1 LAGPPTPGPPEP
13 AAPAAG
19 RRTPRDELA
28 EETAHGQLYLTQLR
42 RAQLELSLLG
52 LIAFGGLVG
61 SLPLLF
67 VLIPGLER
75 IHVLSVPLAAVLVAV
90 PLFPMFAVIG
100 VIYKRRADALDESFR
115 DLIGDE

>member
-1 LAGPPTPGPPEP
+1 VNLRASTV
-13 AAPAAG
+13 

-28 EETAHGQLYLTQLR
+28 EETAHGELYLSQLR

-67 VLIPGLER
+67 VLVPSLEHV
-75 IHVLSVPLAAVLVAV
+75 HVLGIPLAALLVAG
-90 PLFPMFAVIG
+90 PLFPVFVAIG
-100 VIYKRRADALDESFR
+100 AIYQRRADALDAAFR
-115 DLIGDE
+115 DLIRDE

>member
-1 LAGPPTPGPPEP
+1 VRSDPP
-13 AAPAAG
+13 APSAG

-28 EETAHGQLYLTQLR
+28 EETAHGQLYITQLR

-52 LIAFGGLVG
+52 LVAFGGLVG

-75 IHVLSVPLAAVLVAV
+75 IHVLGIPLAAMLVTV
-90 PLFPMFAVIG
+90 PLFPMFVVIG
-100 VIYKRRADALDESFR
+100 MIYKRRADALDESFR
-115 DLIGDE
+115 DVISAE

>member
-1 LAGPPTPGPPEP
+1 MSRVTSTA
-13 AAPAAG
+13 

-28 EETAHGQLYLTQLR
+28 EETAHGQLYLMQLR

-67 VLIPGLER
+67 VLIPGLEH
-75 IHVLSVPLAAVLVAV
+75 IHVLGVPLAALIVAG
-90 PLFPMFAVIG
+90 PLFPLFVAIG
-100 VIYKRRADALDESFR
+100 AIYHRRADALDKSFR
-115 DLIGDE
+115 DLIRDG

>member
-1 LAGPPTPGPPEP
+1 VKSDSP
-13 AAPAAG
+13 APSTG

-28 EETAHGQLYLTQLR
+28 EETAHGELYLSQLR

-52 LIAFGGLVG
+52 LVAFGGLVG

-67 VLIPGLER
+67 VLIPGLAR
-75 IHVLSVPLAAVLVAV
+75 IHVLGIPLAGVLIAG

-100 VIYKRRADALDESFR
+100 MIYKRRADALDESFR
-115 DLIGDE
+115 DVIGDE

>member
-1 LAGPPTPGPPEP
+1 VKSDPS
-13 AAPAAG
+13 APSAG

-52 LIAFGGLVG
+52 LVAFGGLVG

-75 IHVLSVPLAAVLVAV
+75 IYILGIPLAAMLVVA

-100 VIYKRRADALDESFR
+100 AIYKRRADALDESFR
-115 DLIGDE
+115 DVIGDQ

>member
-1 LAGPPTPGPPEP
+1 MKSEP
-13 AAPAAG
+13 SAPSAG

-42 RAQLELSLLG
+42 RAQLELSILG
-52 LIAFGGLVG
+52 LVAFGGLVG

-67 VLIPGLER
+67 VLIPGLGR
-75 IHVLSVPLAAVLVAV
+75 IHVLGIPLAGVLIAG

-100 VIYKRRADALDESFR
+100 MIYKRRADALDESFR
-115 DLIGDE
+115 DVIGD